1 MSTIKAVVDI
11 SVNQHAV
18 ELARDILRDVEA
30 GEIVSFTIIAEYK
43 GGDYRTAGST
53 VKSRLQ
59 MAGALFESAIERLG
73 FASKDE

>member
-1 MSTIKAVVDI
+1 VSGIRAVTDI

-18 ELARDILRDVEA
+18 ELARDILRDAEA

-43 GGDYRTAGST
+43 GGEYRTAGST

-59 MAGALFESAIERLG
+59 MAGALFEAAIDRLG
-73 FASKDE
+73 YVSKE